1 MPTAVEEVRSIL
13 DKLPSDATLED
24 IQYHL
29 YIRRKIER
37 GLEDV
42 RAGRVITQDE
52 AEQKMA
58 QWLGGFNP
66 RPTVRPG
73 NASGG

>member
-29 YIRRKIER
+29 YVRQKIER
-37 GLEDV
+37 GIEDV

-58 QWLGGFNP
+58 QWLGE
-66 RPTVRPG
+66 
-73 NASGG
+73 

>member
-1 MPTAVEEVRSIL
+1 MPTAIEEVRQML
-13 DKLPSDATLED
+13 DKLPKESSLED

-29 YIRRKIER
+29 YVRQKIER

-42 RAGRVITQDE
+42 RAGRVISQED

-58 QWLGGFNP
+58 KWLGE
-66 RPTVRPG
+66 
-73 NASGG
+73 